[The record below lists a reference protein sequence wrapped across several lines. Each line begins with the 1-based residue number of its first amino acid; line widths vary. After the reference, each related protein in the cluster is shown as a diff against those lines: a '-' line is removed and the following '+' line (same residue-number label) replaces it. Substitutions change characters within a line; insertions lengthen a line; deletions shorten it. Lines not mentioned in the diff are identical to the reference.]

1 MRPMID
7 LTEPEDSPF
16 STTEVRHQE
25 RMSERSMLAKLAKVL
40 ADRLEAWDDGPRSER
55 PARVSQH

>member
-1 MRPMID
+1 MID
-7 LTEPEDSPF
+7 LTDSADDSPF
-16 STTEVRHQE
+16 STTEVRHQQ

-40 ADRLEAWDDGPRSER
+40 ADRLEAWDDGPQSER

>member
-1 MRPMID
+1 MID

-25 RMSERSMLAKLAKVL
+25 RMSERTRLAVLARII
-40 ADRLEAWDDGPRSER
+40 ADRLEAMGTEPDSER